1 MNKIK
6 TIGLTIVSSVL
17 PLLASA
23 QALEKYGAI
32 GGGSPASM
40 AGSQTIG
47 TGNVQTYVGNILNWV
62 FYFFIVLAVVFILI
76 AAFSYLTAG
85 GDEQK
90 ITKAKNE
97 LIYAIIAIVIA
108 VLAKSI
114 VTLIAGIAGTSNVG
128 LQ

>member
-23 QALEKYGAI
+23 Q
-32 GGGSPASM
+32 GGGTANVPASM
-40 AGSQTIG
+40 AGAGTLT

-114 VTLIAGIAGTSNVG
+114 VALIAGIAGTSNVG
-128 LQ
+128 L

>member
-6 TIGLTIVSSVL
+6 TIGLAIVSSVL

-23 QALEKYGAI
+23 QATPPG
-32 GGGSPASM
+32 SM
-40 AGSQTIG
+40 AGANTVTTS
-47 TGNVQTYVGNILNWV
+47 NVKDYMGAILNWV

-97 LIYAIIAIVIA
+97 LIYAIIAVVIA
-108 VLAKSI
+108 VLAKAI
-114 VTLIAGIAGTSNVG
+114 VNLVVGIAGGGNVG

>member
-23 QALEKYGAI
+23 QGLEKYGAA
-32 GGGSPASM
+32 GGPPASM
-40 AGSQTIG
+40 AGANTIN
-47 TGNVQTYVGNILNWV
+47 TGNVQEQVGNILNWV

-97 LIYAIIAIVIA
+97 LIYAIIAVVIA

-114 VTLIAGIAGTSNVG
+114 VALIAGIAGTSNVG
-128 LQ
+128 L